1 MISFWFL
8 SDCPLSVLWLLSD
21 CSLIALC
28 FLSVFSLFPLCFLP
42 KCSLSVQAFKIIFYF
57 VGWNNFCWMLLSGYI
72 ANYFDGNYRN
82 ITFYFPTK
90 ASQNNTL
97 LSKLI
102 LPKQKRVKEG
112 HKSCECRFLFTTLPN
127 IYSPHISVKCGVSTF
142 YNHSGAGVVWTK
154 TAKGER
160 NATDAFIQKYLLIH
174 NFKF

>member
-21 CSLIALC
+21 CSLIALWL
-28 FLSVFSLFPLCFLP
+28 LSVFSLFSLCFLS

-57 VGWNNFCWMLLSGYI
+57 VGWNIFCWMLFSGYI

-127 IYSPHISVKCGVSTF
+127 IYSPHISVKCGVSTITVELELSEPKHLRVKEMLLMLLYKIIF
-142 YNHSGAGVVWTK
+142 W
-154 TAKGER
+154 
-160 NATDAFIQKYLLIH
+160 FITLNSKL
-174 NFKF
+174 